1 MPDYLLD
8 AVHGAGVLALRVLQ
22 PRPPHLV
29 GVSYQYSTVQYT
41 TVQPSTVQYWQTD
54 KREYCKLFDHMA
66 LIVDLG
72 GQNYLV
78 DVGFGNIS
86 QPSEP
91 IRCNINFF
99 LTPVTCALV
108 DKVQKLQIILYIRS
122 DNEPL
127 QSFTAPIRA
136 FSLLKG
142 FHN

>member
-1 MPDYLLD
+1 MLSFHSKYRQTSLTRLVDRDLAARRLVSRAQWRLLL
-8 AVHGAGVLALRVLQ
+8 AAAGAGVQRAGGVRPVLAGTVHSTEQ
-22 PRPPHLV
+22 YSAV
-29 GVSYQYSTVQYT
+29 QYSTA
-41 TVQPSTVQYWQTD
+41 QYWQTD

-91 IRCNINFF
+91 IRWNINFF

-108 DKVQKLQIILYIRS
+108 DKVQKLQITLY
-122 DNEPL
+122 
-127 QSFTAPIRA
+127 
-136 FSLLKG
+136 
-142 FHN
+142 H

>member
-1 MPDYLLD
+1 MSRAQWRLLL
-8 AVHGAGVLALRVLQ
+8 AAAGAWVQRAGGVGPVLAGTVL
-22 PRPPHLV
+22 
-29 GVSYQYSTVQYT
+29 YNTVQC
-41 TVQPSTVQYWQTD
+41 STALYWQTD

-91 IRCNINFF
+91 IRWNIIFF

-127 QSFTAPIRA
+127 QSFTAPA
-136 FSLLKG
+136 